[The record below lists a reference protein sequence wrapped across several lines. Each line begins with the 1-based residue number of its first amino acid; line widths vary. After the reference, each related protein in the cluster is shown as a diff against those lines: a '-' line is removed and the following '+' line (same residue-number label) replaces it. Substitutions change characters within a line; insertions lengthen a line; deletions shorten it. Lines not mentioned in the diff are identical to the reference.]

1 MTNIGDGEALSAG
14 GGGKKTSLSNVSRR
28 HLMMGV
34 GLLAVSGIAYA
45 RKPTR
50 RIARVSDKQFEAL
63 FPRSFGEWTIL
74 PASELVMPPES
85 ELANKLYEHI
95 LTRSYSNAT
104 GQVVMFLA
112 AYSSVQIDDVQVHRP
127 EVCYAVSGFSIDNN
141 QPYTLKI
148 DDRFT
153 VPARFVDANA
163 PMRQERIL
171 YWTRV
176 DDRFPA
182 NWSQQRLAMLVSNLE
197 GFYPDGIL
205 VRASVINAGEPSA
218 TILTDFYRALTKAAS
233 PETLRILYGVSA

>member
-1 MTNIGDGEALSAG
+1 
-14 GGGKKTSLSNVSRR
+14 
-28 HLMMGV
+28 MMGA

-50 RIARVSDKQFEAL
+50 RIQPVSEKKFEAL
-63 FPRSFGEWTIL
+63 FPKSFGEWRIL
-74 PASELVMPPES
+74 PASELIMPPES

-95 LTRSYSNAT
+95 LTRSYSNAK
-104 GQVVMFLA
+104 GQVVLFLA

-127 EVCYAVSGFSIDNN
+127 EVCYAVSGFSIDDN

-197 GFYPDGIL
+197 GYYPDGIL
-205 VRASVINAGEPSA
+205 VRASVINAGEASA

-233 PETLRILYGVSA
+233 PETLRVLYGVSA

>member
-1 MTNIGDGEALSAG
+1 MTDEGNGETLPVSG
-14 GGGKKTSLSNVSRR
+14 EDKKTSMSNVSRR

-50 RIARVSDKQFEAL
+50 RIERVSKKQYEAL
-63 FPRSFGEWTIL
+63 FPRSFGDWSIM

-85 ELANKLYEHI
+85 ELADKLYEHI
-95 LTRSYSNAT
+95 LTRSYSNSK

-176 DDRFPA
+176 DDRFPG
-182 NWSQQRLAMLVSNLE
+182 NWGQQRLAMLVSNLE

-205 VRASVINAGEPSA
+205 VRASIINAGEQSA
-218 TILTDFYRALTKAAS
+218 PILTDFYRAMTKDAS
-233 PETLRILYGVSA
+233 PATLRVLYGASA